1 MLEKE
6 EEEATKEGSA
16 IYNAKDTFLD
26 SSAGCQK
33 LRSSGA
39 TELSLENGWHCFGWP
54 CVCVCVLVLPNDAH
68 QTDPGEKGTATSENK
83 NNKKTTLKQTH

>member
-1 MLEKE
+1 MLEKEAAAQKEKE

-54 CVCVCVLVLPNDAH
+54 CVCVCVSAPERCTPDR
-68 QTDPGEKGTATSENK
+68 PGRERDSDI
-83 NNKKTTLKQTH
+83 